1 MSKKKILFGSSSYLI
16 PNNTSW
22 ENLNYRFDCL
32 FTEMGDYKEIF
43 SNHNDDKIICFVI
56 FFEDIIQN
64 NDFLKSKKL
73 IQKKI

>member
-1 MSKKKILFGSSSYLI
+1 
-16 PNNTSW
+16 
-22 ENLNYRFDCL
+22 
-32 FTEMGDYKEIF
+32 MGDYKEIF